1 MVSVSV
7 IVLIHNSEK
16 TLSRCLNSLLK
27 QDYSDFELVLVDD
40 CSTDNSLKIIG
51 SYNDKRIQLV
61 HNPKNF
67 GIAKGRNI
75 GIKNS
80 QGNLIFF
87 TDSDCIPALNW
98 LKEGIKTL
106 GDNDIVTGWT
116 LYENPLPTFKD
127 RVVFGKDNFFTC
139 NLGFKRSALEKV
151 GGFDEQLSMY
161 GEDKDICFRILK
173 TGGRKVFCETM
184 QVIHQTTT
192 RRPRDELRRYT
203 NYYLGKLNCHLRH
216 VKEKDVIFRIV
227 RPDDLAKIIFP
238 PLFLLTKSFTSW
250 NDFKLLPFTWLGMIR
265 GRIRMWGEG
274 IKTGKFYW

>member
-127 RVVFGKDNFFTC
+127 RVV
-139 NLGFKRSALEKV
+139 L
-151 GGFDEQLSMY
+151 
-161 GEDKDICFRILK
+161 DKDICFRILK

-216 VKEKDVIFRIV
+216 GKEKDVIFRIV